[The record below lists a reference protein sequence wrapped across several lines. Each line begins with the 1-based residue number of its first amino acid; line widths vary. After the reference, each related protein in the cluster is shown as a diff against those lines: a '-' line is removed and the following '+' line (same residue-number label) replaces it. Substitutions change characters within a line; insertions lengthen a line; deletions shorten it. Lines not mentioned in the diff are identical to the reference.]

1 MYIMSVSERV
11 YLVCECV
18 YVCLNVYGC
27 ILLCMSVS
35 VLYVF
40 VCLLIPVSVFMAA
53 SGFIYLY
60 VYVSIYFVSLTVFF
74 MYSNNKQS

>member
-1 MYIMSVSERV
+1 MCICVSECVWMYLTVYVSVSS
-11 YLVCECV
+11 
-18 YVCLNVYGC
+18 VCLD
-27 ILLCMSVS
+27 
-35 VLYVF
+35 LYVF
-40 VCLLIPVSVFMAA
+40 VCLFIPVSVFMAA